1 MEQMDNKSKRSAA
14 LLPLLLALFLVG
26 GMLIG
31 NLLSR
36 ISTLDRFQVYPK
48 TNKINNVIDYI
59 SQEYVDSINKD
70 QLVELTIPEILKH
83 LDPHSV
89 YIPAEELQQFN
100 EPLEGNFSGIGV
112 QFNMQD
118 DTVAIINTVPNGPSE
133 KIGIKAGDRII
144 RVNDSLVAGVKMQSD
159 DIVKM
164 LKGKRGTKVKVTI
177 IRRGVGDPLDFDI
190 TRDKIPLT
198 SIDVSYII
206 ANDIGFIK
214 ISEFSRTTY
223 DEFVEAARSLH
234 SQGMT
239 KLILDLRSNG
249 GGYMDAATKIADEFL
264 DEGKLIV
271 YTEGRAQ
278 PRHNVYA
285 APKGECINT
294 KILVLIDELSASAS
308 EIFAGAIQ
316 DNDRGLILGRRS
328 FGKGLVQQQTI
339 FNDGS
344 ALRLTIARYYTPT
357 GRCIQKPYNNGL
369 EDYYFDIQNRYDRGE
384 FVVADSI
391 KFADSLKYTTPGGN
405 IVYGGGGIMPDIFVP
420 FDTIGVTPYL
430 NQVRNRGLI
439 YRYAFVYTDNNRAAL
454 SQFTNHRDI
463 SSYLD
468 KQDLLMKF
476 VNYAESNGVK
486 KNVEEIILSEKII
499 MTQLKAYIARNI
511 IDNPGYYPI
520 IQEIDQTLQK
530 GIEILASEQ

>member
-1 MEQMDNKSKRSAA
+1 MMEQMDNQNKRSAT

-48 TNKINNVIDYI
+48 TNKINSVIDYI
-59 SQEYVDSINKD
+59 AQEYVDSINKE
-70 QLVELTIPEILKH
+70 QLVEMTIPDILKH

-89 YIPAEELQQFN
+89 YIPADELQQFN

-133 KIGIKAGDRII
+133 KLGIKAGDRII

-159 DIVKM
+159 NIVKM

-177 IRRGVGDPLDFDI
+177 IRRGVGEPLDFVI

-198 SIDVSYII
+198 SIDVSYMI
-206 ANDIGFIK
+206 ANDIGMIK

-223 DEFVEAARSLH
+223 DEFIEAVKSLQA
-234 SQGMT
+234 QGMK

-264 DEGKLIV
+264 DEGKL
-271 YTEGRAQ
+271 
-278 PRHNVYA
+278 NVYA
-285 APKGECINT
+285 APKGICINT
-294 KILVLIDELSASAS
+294 EILVLIDELSASAS

-316 DNDRGLILGRRS
+316 DNDRGLIVGRRS
-328 FGKGLVQQQTI
+328 FGKGLVQQQTV
-339 FNDGS
+339 FSDGS

-369 EDYYFDIQNRYDRGE
+369 EEYYYDIQNRYDRGE

-391 KFADSLKYTTPGGN
+391 KFADSLKFVTPGGN

-439 YRYAFVYTDNNRAAL
+439 YRYAFFYTDNNRAVL
-454 SQFTNHRDI
+454 SQYTNPREI
-463 SSYLD
+463 SAYLD
-468 KQDLLMKF
+468 KQDLLTKF
-476 VNYAESNGVK
+476 VNYAELHGVK
-486 KNVEEIILSEKII
+486 KNVEDIILSEKII

-511 IDNPGYYPI
+511 IDNSGYYPI

-530 GIEILASEQ
+530 GIEILASEK